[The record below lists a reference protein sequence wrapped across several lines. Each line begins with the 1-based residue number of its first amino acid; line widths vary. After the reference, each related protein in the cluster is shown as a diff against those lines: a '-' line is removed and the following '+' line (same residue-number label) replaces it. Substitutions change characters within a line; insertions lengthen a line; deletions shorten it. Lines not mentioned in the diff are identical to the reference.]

1 MCLAHSNE
9 VNGKLVMTIFESN
22 IEDSCVTLS
31 HISDPQDCSLGQL
44 IRPLNESNRINGGGG
59 TYFLPDEVS
68 CSGSLVSVHTCFFY
82 NDEGNNRFR
91 LRVSVFR
98 RMGNRYTRQ
107 NFTNIRTRRDN
118 SSVTQSCTSRNLTD
132 PLPVL
137 EGDRLAVQILD
148 GCTNNNVC
156 PLQPNLNISAET
168 LVFYTP
174 SFSVRM
180 IPVSQVMATEDYT
193 NVYLDVSASIGK
205 LNVLHVFHGST

>member
-1 MCLAHSNE
+1 M
-9 VNGKLVMTIFESN
+9 VES
-22 IEDSCVTLS
+22 DSCYNVP
-31 HISDPQDCSLGQL
+31 ISDPHDCSLGQL

-59 TYFLPDEVS
+59 TYLLPDEVS

-118 SSVTQSCTSRNLTD
+118 SSVTQSCTSMNLTD

-137 EGDRLAVQILD
+137 EGDRLAVHILE
-148 GCTNNNVC
+148 GCSNNTC
-156 PLQPNLNISAET
+156 PLQPNLNIAAET
-168 LVFYTP
+168 SIFFTP
-174 SFSVRM
+174 SFNVRRISVN
-180 IPVSQVMATEDYT
+180 QVMATENYT

-205 LNVLHVFHGST
+205 LSECMYSMAVLEKLSTIWQ